1 MKKRLNKIQFQEK
14 ELDILRNAVDNA
26 ETIQKEKKV
35 NSPTI
40 KKIIKIIEEFL
51 KDTKLMCYGGTAI
64 NNILPRHEQFYNKS
78 LEIPD
83 YDFFSPDAMND
94 AKKLAD
100 IYHKS
105 GFEEVEA
112 KAGIHVGT
120 YKVFVNFIP
129 IADVTQLTPVLFD
142 SLKKDA
148 IKVDN
153 IYYVPPN
160 FLRMSAYL
168 ELSRPKGDISRW
180 EKVLKRLV
188 LLNKY
193 YPIKEKNCNISHFI
207 RKFEQPSNNLNL
219 IYNIVKNSAIDQS
232 LVFFGGYAI
241 YSYSKYEYIKKRKL
255 LLKYPDFDILAE
267 DPLNASEIIVKKLN
281 HAGIKDTRILKKVGI
296 GEVISQ
302 HYEIRV
308 GNETIAFIYKP
319 LGCHNYNTIKVNNK
333 NVKIA
338 TIDTMLSF
346 YLAFIYANRQ
356 YYDEHRILCMAQY
369 LFSVQAKNRL
379 SQKGVLKR
387 FSTDC
392 YGNQLTLETIR
403 SRKTEKFKEL
413 KKYKSS
419 EEYDKY
425 FLRYLPHKKTKKS
438 KTKKSK
444 TKKSKTKNSKTKKSK
459 TKKSKKYKT

>member
-1 MKKRLNKIQFQEK
+1 MRGRLTNEEFKEK

-26 ETIQKEKKV
+26 EKSQKEIKV
-35 NSPTI
+35 SSPII
-40 KKIIKIIEEFL
+40 KKIVKIVEIFL

-64 NNILPRHEQFYNKS
+64 NNILPKHEQFYNKS
-78 LEIPD
+78 IEIPD
-83 YDFFSPDAMND
+83 YDFFSPDAIND

-100 IYHKS
+100 IYHKA
-105 GFEEVEA
+105 GFDEVEA
-112 KAGIHVGT
+112 KAGIHTGT

-129 IADVTQLTPVLFD
+129 IADITQMASVLFD
-142 SLKKDA
+142 SLKQTA
-148 IKVDN
+148 IKIDS

-180 EKVLKRLV
+180 EKVLSRLV

-193 YPIKEKNCNISHFI
+193 YPIKETGCNISHFI
-207 RKFEQPSNNLNL
+207 RKFEQPSDDLNR

-241 YSYSKYEYIKKRKL
+241 YSYGKYLPEKKRKL
-255 LLKYPDFDILAE
+255 LLKNPDFDILAE
-267 DPLNASEIIVKKLN
+267 NPLIAAETIVKKLN
-281 HAGIKDTRILKKVGI
+281 HHGIKETRILKKIGV

-308 GNETIAFIYKP
+308 GNETVAFIYKP
-319 LGCHNYNTIKVNNK
+319 LACHSYNTIKVNKK

-346 YLAFIYANRQ
+346 YLAFIYAGRQ

-369 LFSVQAKNRL
+369 LFNVQARNRL
-379 SQKGVLKR
+379 EQTGVLKR

-392 YGNQLTLETIR
+392 YGTQTTLESIR
-403 SRKTEKFKEL
+403 ARKTEKFKEL
-413 KKYKSS
+413 KQNKST

-425 FLRYLPHKKTKKS
+425 FLRYLPHQKRSKKRKSKKTKKS
-438 KTKKSK
+438 NKTKKK
-444 TKKSKTKNSKTKKSK
+444 
-459 TKKSKKYKT
+459 